1 MSPAI
6 AALRTALR
14 RQASAWIAIVL
25 SCLSPVAFAADPE
38 PAAPSLPID
47 SEHSAVQRP
56 LWELGVGLAGLRVPD
71 YRGSDQSSSYLLPL
85 PYIVYRGKFLR
96 ADKDGARA
104 VIVDAPRFEI
114 DLSLSASAPTRND
127 NDARSGMPDLK
138 PIVEFGPN
146 ATISLFRSDDR
157 RFKLDLRLPLR
168 AAFTVERSPRMIGT
182 TFSPNLNLDVAKVA
196 GGWNLGL
203 LAGPL
208 YGDRR
213 YHRYYYGVDAGQATA
228 LRPAYRAQGG
238 YAGWQ
243 AIAAASQRFGNAWVG
258 AFVRYDSVRGAV
270 FEDSPLVR
278 RNSGITIGLGVS
290 WVLAR
295 SSELVTSSD

>member
-1 MSPAI
+1 MNQ
-6 AALRTALR
+6 ALTTLPTALR
-14 RQASAWIAIVL
+14 RRAPGWAAIAL
-25 SCLSPVAFAADPE
+25 CCLAPLAFAADPE

-47 SEHSAVQRP
+47 NERSGVQRP

-71 YRGSDQSSSYLLPL
+71 YRGSDQTSSYLLPL
-85 PYIVYRGKFLR
+85 PFIVYRGKFLR

-114 DLSLSASAPTRND
+114 DLSLGASVPTSKD
-127 NDARSGMPDLK
+127 NEARSGMADLK
-138 PIVEFGPN
+138 PIIEFGPN
-146 ATISLFRSDDR
+146 AIISLFRSDDR
-157 RFKLDLRLPLR
+157 KFKLDLRLPLR
-168 AAFTVERSPRMIGT
+168 AAFTVESSPRMIGT

-213 YHRYYYGVDAGQATA
+213 YHQYYYGVDAGEATA
-228 LRPAYRAQGG
+228 QRPAYRAQGG